1 VETKATIGRFCESP
15 ARHGESHLEIM
26 AAATTMEM
34 EAASSPSVEKPWR
47 PSINPWIVALTVT
60 LATFMEVLD
69 SSIANVALPH
79 IAGGLGATQDEATW
93 VLTSYLVANAVILP
107 AGAYMTTFIGRK
119 KFYMI
124 CVGLFGIS
132 SAMCG
137 LAPTLPLLVFFR
149 ILQGIGGGGLA
160 PSEQA
165 ILADTFEPA
174 KRGQAFAL
182 YGLAVVCAPAIGP
195 TLGGY
200 ITDNYDW
207 RWIFFLNV
215 PICLISL
222 FLTSRIVED
231 PPYVKK
237 QVEET
242 QRGGLRL
249 DFVGFALLGL
259 TFGSLE
265 FILDKGQED
274 DWFGSRI
281 ITFFVCLMAIA
292 FVSMIWW
299 EIKELR
305 AGRRPILN
313 LTLFKR
319 RVFAISFTLM
329 FVLGFALYATTLLIP
344 QFVQTLLGY
353 TAELAG
359 LVLSPA
365 GLMMMCMM
373 PVVGILSGK
382 VDPRKLIAYGFIML
396 TLSLTWMANLNLQLS
411 YGQLVFMRIFQAS
424 GLAFLFIPI
433 NTIAY
438 IGVKQSEN
446 NDVSGLTNLARN
458 IGASCGTAFVA
469 TMLTRFSAAHENA
482 MVRDLVAGKPG
493 FDRNV
498 NYLAGLY
505 KNGNGKGM
513 GVDATGSKES
523 VGAIHQA
530 MASIYNQMH
539 RQAATLAYVDIIRYL
554 AIFCACMIPLL
565 FFLPKPPKNIQAGH

>member
-1 VETKATIGRFCESP
+1 MAT
-15 ARHGESHLEIM
+15 
-26 AAATTMEM
+26 AALQLDSTNAPGTS
-34 EAASSPSVEKPWR
+34 AVEKPWR
-47 PSINPWIVALTVT
+47 PRINPWIVAMTVT

-124 CVGLFGIS
+124 CVALFGIS
-132 SAMCG
+132 SALCG
-137 LAPTLPLLVFFR
+137 LAPSLSILVFCR

-165 ILADTFEPA
+165 ILADTFPPE
-174 KRGQAFAL
+174 KRGQAFAM
-182 YGLAVVCAPAIGP
+182 YGLAVVVAPAIGP

-200 ITDNYDW
+200 ITDNFDW

-215 PICLISL
+215 PICLVSL

-231 PPYVKK
+231 PPYVQK
-237 QVEET
+237 QVA
-242 QRGGLRL
+242 QSKKGGIKL
-249 DFVGFALLGL
+249 DFLGFGLLGL

-274 DWFGSRI
+274 DWFASKL
-281 ITFFVCLMAIA
+281 ITFFVVTMVLA
-292 FVSMIWW
+292 FFTMIWW
-299 EIKELR
+299 ELR
-305 AGRRPILN
+305 QLKVGNRPIVN

-319 RVFAISFTLM
+319 RNFAISFVLM
-329 FVLGFALYATTLLIP
+329 FVLGFSLYGTTILIP

-365 GLMMMCMM
+365 GLMMMAMM
-373 PVVGILSGK
+373 PIVGFLVGR
-382 VDPRKLIAYGFIML
+382 VDPRKLIAFGFLLL
-396 TLSLTWMANLNLQLS
+396 TSSLFKMHTLNLGVS
-411 YGQLVFMRIFQAS
+411 YGYLVFVRCFQAS

-458 IGASCGTAFVA
+458 IGGSCGTAFVA
-469 TMLTRFSAAHENA
+469 TMLTRRSAAHENN
-482 MVRDLVAGKPG
+482 MVRNLTSANQTFVNQVGKLKGVFGGRSGSSNTLTGPG
-493 FDRNV
+493 
-498 NYLAGLY
+498 AHT
-505 KNGNGKGM
+505 
-513 GVDATGSKES
+513 A
-523 VGAIHQA
+523 QA
-530 MASIYNQMH
+530 YIYNQLH
-539 RQAATLAYVDIIRYL
+539 RQAGMLAYLDIILYM
-554 AIFCACMIPLL
+554 AIFCACMLPLL
-565 FFLPKPPKNIQAGH
+565 FFIPRPPKHVDASAGH

>member
-1 VETKATIGRFCESP
+1 MASTTFDLPDLPEAKPAPKAQ
-15 ARHGESHLEIM
+15 A
-26 AAATTMEM
+26 
-34 EAASSPSVEKPWR
+34 WR
-47 PSINPWIVALTVT
+47 PSVNPWIVAMTVT

-93 VLTSYLVANAVILP
+93 VLTAYLVANAVILP

-124 CVGLFGIS
+124 CVAMFGIS
-132 SAMCG
+132 SALCG
-137 LAPTLPLLVFFR
+137 FAPSLPLLVFFR

-165 ILADTFEPA
+165 ILADTFPPE
-174 KRGQAFAL
+174 KRGQAFAM
-182 YGLAVVCAPAIGP
+182 YGLAVVVAPAIGP
-195 TLGGY
+195 TLGGW

-207 RWIFFLNV
+207 RWIFFLNI

-231 PPYVKK
+231 PPWVADQVKQSQK
-237 QVEET
+237 
-242 QRGGLRL
+242 GGVKL
-249 DFVGFALLGL
+249 DFMGFGLLGL

-274 DWFGSRI
+274 DWFASKL
-281 ITFFVCLMAIA
+281 ITFFVVTMIIA
-292 FVSMIWW
+292 FVAMIWW
-299 EIKELR
+299 ELKQLR
-305 AGRRPILN
+305 EGNRPIVN

-319 RVFAISFTLM
+319 RNFAISFALM
-329 FVLGFALYATTLLIP
+329 FVLGFSLYGTTILIP

-365 GLMMMCMM
+365 GFMMMAMM
-373 PVVGILSGK
+373 PIVGILSSK
-382 VDPRKLIAYGFIML
+382 VDPRKLIAYGF
-396 TLSLTWMANLNLQLS
+396 LSLTASLMVMHTMDLQIS
-411 YGQLVFMRIFQAS
+411 YGRLVFLRMFQAS

-433 NTIAY
+433 NMIAY

-458 IGASCGTAFVA
+458 IGGSCGTAFVA
-469 TMLTRFSAAHENA
+469 TMLTRRSAAHENN
-482 MVRDLVAGKPG
+482 MI
-493 FDRNV
+493 RN
-498 NYLAGLY
+498 LTT
-505 KNGNGKGM
+505 GNQAFVEQVKHLKGIF
-513 GVDATGSKES
+513 GGGGTG
-523 VGAIHQA
+523 GGNPMIGNAAHTAQA
-530 MASIYNQMH
+530 YIYNQLH
-539 RQAATLAYVDIIRYL
+539 RQAGMLAYLDIIQYL
-554 AIFCACMIPLL
+554 TIFCACMLPLL
-565 FFLPKPPKNIQAGH
+565 FFIPKPPSHLDPGAGH

>member
-1 VETKATIGRFCESP
+1 MATATVQLDQTNAPSASQVER
-15 ARHGESHLEIM
+15 
-26 AAATTMEM
+26 
-34 EAASSPSVEKPWR
+34 PWR
-47 PSINPWIVALTVT
+47 PRINPWIVAMTVT

-124 CVGLFGIS
+124 CVALFGIS
-132 SAMCG
+132 SMLCG
-137 LAPTLPLLVFFR
+137 IAPSLPILVFCR

-165 ILADTFEPA
+165 ILADTFPPE
-174 KRGQAFAL
+174 KRGQAFAM

-195 TLGGY
+195 TLGGW

-215 PICLISL
+215 PICILSL

-231 PPYVKK
+231 PPWVAK
-237 QVEET
+237 QVEESKK
-242 QRGGLRL
+242 GGIKL
-249 DFVGFALLGL
+249 DFLGFGLLGL

-274 DWFGSRI
+274 DWFASKLI
-281 ITFFVCLMAIA
+281 VFFVTLMVTS
-292 FVSMIWW
+292 FVFMIWW
-299 EIKELR
+299 ELKMLR
-305 AGRRPILN
+305 DKNRPIVN

-319 RVFAISFTLM
+319 RNFSVSFLLM
-329 FVLGFALYATTLLIP
+329 FVLGFSLYGTTILIP

-373 PVVGILSGK
+373 PVVGFLSSK
-382 VDPRKLIAYGFIML
+382 VDPRKLIAFGFLLL
-396 TLSLTWMANLNLQLS
+396 TVSLITMHTMDLNIS
-411 YGQLVFMRIFQAS
+411 YGRLVFLRCFQAS

-438 IGVKQSEN
+438 IGVKQSES

-458 IGASCGTAFVA
+458 IGGSCGTAFVA
-469 TMLTRFSAAHENA
+469 TMLTRRSAAHETHMIRSLTTANPA
-482 MVRDLVAGKPG
+482 FMSQIDKLKGSFGGHGGGNPMVGS
-493 FDRNV
+493 
-498 NYLAGLY
+498 
-505 KNGNGKGM
+505 
-513 GVDATGSKES
+513 GVHA
-523 VGAIHQA
+523 AQA
-530 MASIYNQMH
+530 YIYNQLH
-539 RQAATLAYVDIIRYL
+539 RQSGMLAYLDIIAVM
-554 AIFCACMIPLL
+554 AIFCACMLPVL
-565 FFLPKPPKNIQAGH
+565 FLIPKPPSHLDPSAGH

>member
-1 VETKATIGRFCESP
+1 
-15 ARHGESHLEIM
+15 M

-34 EAASSPSVEKPWR
+34 APEVKAPAVAAPWR
-47 PSINPWIVALTVT
+47 PSINPWIVAMTVT

-124 CVGLFGIS
+124 CVALFGIS
-132 SAMCG
+132 SALCG
-137 LAPTLPLLVFFR
+137 LAPTLPMLVFFR
-149 ILQGIGGGGLA
+149 ILQGVGGGGMA

-165 ILADTFEPA
+165 ILADTFPPE
-174 KRGQAFAL
+174 KRGQAFAM

-200 ITDNYDW
+200 ITDNFDW
-207 RWIFFLNV
+207 RWIFYLNV

-222 FLTSRIVED
+222 FLTNRIVED
-231 PPYVKK
+231 PPWVESEVKK
-237 QVEET
+237 T
-242 QRGGLRL
+242 QREGIKL
-249 DFVGFALLGL
+249 DFFGFGLLAA

-274 DWFGSRI
+274 DWFSSKI
-281 ITFFVCLMAIA
+281 IVFFTTLMIVA
-292 FVSMIWW
+292 FVTMIWW
-299 EIKELR
+299 ELKELR
-305 AGRRPILN
+305 EGKRPILN

-319 RVFAISFTLM
+319 PVFAISFTLM
-329 FVLGFALYATTLLIP
+329 FVLGFALYSTTTLIP

-382 VDPRKLIAYGFIML
+382 VDPRKLIGYGFFML
-396 TLSLTWMANLNLQLS
+396 TASLFWMGNLNLQLS

-438 IGVKQSEN
+438 VGVKRTEN

-458 IGASCGTAFVA
+458 IGGSCGTAFLA
-469 TMLTRFSAAHENA
+469 TELTRRSAAHESS
-482 MVRDLVAGKPG
+482 MVRALGPGSAGY
-493 FDRNV
+493 DRNMTS
-498 NYLAGLY
+498 LAGAF
-505 KNGNGKGM
+505 KAGNGA
-513 GVDATGSKES
+513 GVQGGPYGGASA
-523 VGAIHQA
+523 GAIHQA
-530 MASIYNQMH
+530 QGFIYNQMH
-539 RQAATLAYVDIIRYL
+539 RQAGALAYVDIIRYL
-554 AIFCACMIPLL
+554 TIFCACMIPLL
-565 FFLPKPPKNIQAGH
+565 FFIPKPPKNIEAGH